1 LSPTKATSHPC
12 PSRSNDTR
20 LLVAGVA
27 AFLALVAYLA
37 VAFATTRNSPTA
49 AVNVATVRSK
59 VGPWTGRAS
68 SLARVRGAGASKG
81 GLTLRVTP
89 VGAGLYGVEIKKL
102 FIPRPLRHAF
112 AFSVQ
117 VRARRPSRIL
127 VQINHG
133 SASPRGYLV
142 SRTVVVGRKWRRLTY
157 RIGLGGGGN
166 GIGPFFGQTTQ
177 GDAKRWFEIRGLSVR
192 ASRG

>member
-1 LSPTKATSHPC
+1 MSPTKATSHPR

-20 LLVAGVA
+20 LLVAGAA

-37 VAFATTRNSPTA
+37 VAFATTHNSLAGPT
-49 AVNVATVRSK
+49 VPTIRSK
-59 VGPWTGRAS
+59 VGPWTGHAS
-68 SLARVRGAGASKG
+68 SLARVRGGSKG

-112 AFSVQ
+112 ALSIRL
-117 VRARRPSRIL
+117 RARRPSRVL

-133 SASPRGYLV
+133 SASPKGYLV
-142 SRTVVVGRKWRRLTY
+142 NTAVVAGRKWRRFTFRGRLE
-157 RIGLGGGGN
+157 GGN
-166 GIGPFFGQTTQ
+166 GLGLFFGQTTKRR
-177 GDAKRWFEIRGLSVR
+177 AKRWFELRNLSVR
-192 ASRG
+192 AGRR